1 MVAVLLHHHT
11 TGLCTLLGALEP
23 DHLFQMIPEPEGMG
37 GTTAS
42 THGPIPEGKAGS
54 PEWSGQLVHPFPPSP
69 SFFHAYQTSKAT
81 CST

>member
-23 DHLFQMIPEPEGMG
+23 DHLFQMSPETEGMG
-37 GTTAS
+37 RTTA
-42 THGPIPEGKAGS
+42 AGS